1 MCLDNLCLNQP
12 IKLRH
17 RTRLDGVHNVDIG
30 LHGLVVGVASPF
42 HHDVGRDAQGESVD
56 DEGAAAGVGANQL
69 PLGLDLVGADVALV
83 GCDADFLIDAGEAAK
98 FLDVAVHRLVG
109 VVRQSLTVLEGGVLV
124 FLQDG
129 LGDFV
134 QFNGEAVGR
143 LLGRDLN
150 VVALDIAAA
159 EVVDVGVP
167 EAGEAAEEEDVPD
180 GIQVGLGFSELEL
193 PDPGDLFLGKIDDLP
208 LRHL

>member
-1 MCLDNLCLNQP
+1 M
-12 IKLRH
+12 
-17 RTRLDGVHNVDIG
+17 G
-30 LHGLVVGVASPF
+30 A
-42 HHDVGRDAQGESVD
+42 
-56 DEGAAAGVGANQL
+56 DEF

-83 GCDADFLIDAGEAAK
+83 GGDADLFIDAGEATQ

-109 VVRQSLTVLEGGVLV
+109 VVRQGLAVLERGVLV

-134 QFNGEAVGR
+134 QFDGKAVGR
-143 LLGRDLN
+143 LLGRDFN
-150 VVALDIAAA
+150 VVALDIAAS

-180 GIQVGLGFSELEL
+180 RIQIGLGFGELDVLLESRQIDTHRL
-193 PDPGDLFLGKIDDLP
+193 HLLEGGFRPGVLFSAEFFVVLSDYYSYIYTT
-208 LRHL
+208 